1 MFKKLTMSLFILFCF
16 KSCKSQSKE
25 ELIQFDLNEPKIYYS
40 ILGELRGRVKEII
53 ETSTSTINSPINGR
67 LTVNH
72 ENKSIFDNDK
82 HIINQYDKAG
92 LLYSTMY
99 FDSKWLLDSI
109 RDSNMRV
116 CCPFKT
122 PFHEQYINYCVEK
135 DVKSVLNY
143 NKIDSISNTVSV
155 SFFNKISSID
165 SFDVKNRK
173 VQVKSFDFKD
183 SYSYY
188 KYNNEGDLIGEYSKR
203 PNEELELTQLYEY
216 EYDQNKNWT
225 KKINT
230 NRPNDL
236 NPAYNTFKTIYKRK
250 IIYVSN

>member
-1 MFKKLTMSLFILFCF
+1 MVKKLTMSLFILFCF

-25 ELIQFDLNEPKIYYS
+25 ELIQFDLNEPKIYYPT
-40 ILGELRGRVKEII
+40 LGELRGKIREIT
-53 ETSTSTINSPINGR
+53 ETSSSTLNSPIWGKSI
-67 LTVNH
+67 VKS
-72 ENKSIFDNDK
+72 ENKYIFDLDK
-82 HIINQYDKAG
+82 HTINQSIKDKIVTTIF
-92 LLYSTMY
+92 L
-99 FDSKWLLDSI
+99 DKNWLTDSI
-109 RDSNMRV
+109 KYSNMRISY
-116 CCPFKT
+116 PFKT
-122 PFHEQYINYCVEK
+122 TFHEEYPNYFVENDTK
-135 DVKSVLNY
+135 TVLNY
-143 NKIDSISNTVSV
+143 HNIDLINRTVSL
-155 SFFNKISSID
+155 SLNNRISSID

-173 VQVKSFDFKD
+173 VQSKSFDFKD

-250 IIYVSN
+250 IMYVSN